1 MNMKEI
7 IEELN
12 HHDYDCY
19 EYGDEKPDCFYVQLD
34 RRTLLSNHEVTLV
47 CNMNN
52 ENINVQSGDEIAYGD
67 WYDLWRE
74 ELDKYQDELNEEIKL
89 KAGIWFE
96 G

>member
-12 HHDYDCY
+12 HHDYECY

-52 ENINVQSGDEIAYGD
+52 ENINVISGDEIAYGD
-67 WYDLWRE
+67 WYDLWKD
-74 ELDKYQDELNEEIKL
+74 ELNKYQDELNEEIKL

-96 G
+96 

>member
-12 HHDYDCY
+12 HHDYECY
-19 EYGDEKPDCFYVQLD
+19 EYGDEKLDCFYVQLD

-96 G
+96 

>member
-12 HHDYDCY
+12 HHDYECY
-19 EYGDEKPDCFYVQLD
+19 EYGDDKPDCFYVQLD

-47 CNMNN
+47 CNLNN
-52 ENINVQSGDEIAYGD
+52 ENINIISGDDIAYGD
-67 WYDLWRE
+67 WYPLWKD

-96 G
+96 

>member
-1 MNMKEI
+1 MI
-7 IEELN
+7 I
-12 HHDYDCY
+12 YS
-19 EYGDEKPDCFYVQLD
+19 DEKQDCFYAQLD

-67 WYDLWRE
+67 WYDLWGE

-96 G
+96 

>member
-1 MNMKEI
+1 MLFMI
-7 IEELN
+7 I
-12 HHDYDCY
+12 
-19 EYGDEKPDCFYVQLD
+19 YGDEKPDYFYVQLD

-96 G
+96 